1 MSNSVATVS
10 YDPSMF
16 AVEMPDRAPVLGF
29 DVNAETFNWRDIMPS
44 NYWNMDE
51 LQERYDALG
60 GWPVL
65 TPARIVIKPVYDPSE
80 WEGKEIPSS
89 ELAPKIVMEFIESAP
104 ALVFNKSRCDMAT
117 KATGTPDPRR
127 WVELLGPVSLSVGV
141 FNSKAQI
148 IIRPEN
154 NQARPNGKPRPASA
168 ATVTGRPLKAMP
180 DNSINDEL
188 FGS

>member
-1 MSNSVATVS
+1 MSNSIATVS
-10 YDPSMF
+10 YNPSMF

-29 DVNAETFNWRDIMPS
+29 DVNAENFNWRDIMPS

-80 WEGKEIPSS
+80 WEGKDVPAS
-89 ELAPKIVMEFIESAP
+89 ELTPKIVMEFVESAP

-127 WVELLGPVSLSVGV
+127 WCELLGPVVLSVGV
-141 FNSKAQI
+141 YNQKAQI
-148 IIRPEN
+148 IMQPVQA
-154 NQARPNGKPRPASA
+154 QARPNGKARPANA
-168 ATVTGRPLKAMP
+168 PRTTQRPVTVDA
-180 DNSINDEL
+180 INDEL
-188 FGS
+188 FG